1 MLRLLPTS
9 EQATMLAAQGFGL
22 QAIMNVITKGRG
34 GRALV
39 SAEVAA
45 IERIAKNTKPSI
57 HTVSGTV
64 YNQQAI
70 AQIQKGQLP
79 GRSTGG
85 NIGVPREMASSTN
98 PNAMA
103 QDFINRM
110 INGQKYT
117 MTNKGNS
124 SQPKYLYQLQ
134 SGDLILYRPAGSA
147 SIKTNSTTA
156 TIEINSSK
164 INVENKG
171 VVLKLKFPV
180 KSEIKK

>member
-64 YNQQAI
+64 Y
-70 AQIQKGQLP
+70 
-79 GRSTGG
+79 
-85 NIGVPREMASSTN
+85 
-98 PNAMA
+98 
-103 QDFINRM
+103 
-110 INGQKYT
+110 
-117 MTNKGNS
+117 TNK
-124 SQPKYLYQLQ
+124 QLLKYKRDNYQADQQEVILVFLEKWHPAPTQ
-134 SGDLILYRPAGSA
+134 MLWHKTLLI
-147 SIKTNSTTA
+147 
-156 TIEINSSK
+156 
-164 INVENKG
+164 V
-171 VVLKLKFPV
+171 
-180 KSEIKK
+180 

>member
-1 MLRLLPTS
+1 
-9 EQATMLAAQGFGL
+9 
-22 QAIMNVITKGRG
+22 
-34 GRALV
+34 
-39 SAEVAA
+39 
-45 IERIAKNTKPSI
+45 
-57 HTVSGTV
+57 
-64 YNQQAI
+64 
-70 AQIQKGQLP
+70 
-79 GRSTGG
+79 
-85 NIGVPREMASSTN
+85 
-98 PNAMA
+98 MA

-134 SGDLILYRPAGSA
+134 NGDLILYRPAGSA